1 MEINKNLKRG
11 FDAAKNRVSI
21 MPTSDKLFALSS
33 VIETIGLVF
42 MLIEAVKTN
51 KEEK

>member
-21 MPTSDKLFALSS
+21 MSTSDKLFALSS
-33 VIETIGLVF
+33 IVETIGFVF
-42 MLIEAVKTN
+42 MIVEAVKTSM
-51 KEEK
+51 EEK